1 MTERTKAL
9 RRIKALKKEFADSS
23 EDNKFQKKILHA
35 RVDLHYVT
43 VCMSCA
49 LSCLRL
55 MVFPQKYPLD
65 AKYIALF
72 PDGEYVK
79 FSKSD
84 LKSEDPTTK
93 QRQFVR
99 QQMLDDMRAGKLSAE
114 PELEVQKKEKKEK
127 KEQPSRKDKEEAVV
141 EEEEAKQASEAEE
154 PDDFFE

>member
-1 MTERTKAL
+1 MA
-9 RRIKALKKEFADSS
+9 
-23 EDNKFQKKILHA
+23 
-35 RVDLHYVT
+35 Y
-43 VCMSCA
+43 
-49 LSCLRL
+49 
-55 MVFPQKYPLD
+55 VFPQKYPLD

-93 QRQFVR
+93 QRQVVR

-114 PELEVQKKEKKEK
+114 PELEVHKKEK
-127 KEQPSRKDKEEAVV
+127 KEQASSKDEEEAAV
-141 EEEEAKQASEAEE
+141 EEEEAKEASEAEE